1 MNTLQQINYMQT
13 NHAFVYSH
21 DPKTH
26 FDPRKKK
33 ADLHKQEWFSEESS
47 FLM

>member
-13 NHAFVYSH
+13 NHAFMYSH
-21 DPKTH
+21 DPKTI

-33 ADLHKQEWFSEESS
+33 KLICINKNDSVRNPAF
-47 FLM
+47 